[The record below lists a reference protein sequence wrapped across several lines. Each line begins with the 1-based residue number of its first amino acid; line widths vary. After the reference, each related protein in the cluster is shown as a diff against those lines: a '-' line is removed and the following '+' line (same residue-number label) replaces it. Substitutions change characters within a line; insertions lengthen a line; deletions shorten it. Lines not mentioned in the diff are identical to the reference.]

1 MSGLEEFIRDYLS
14 AIVYLSPRKLP
25 INRETL
31 TYLSS
36 RVHSAFSYELGGR
49 KVGLQ
54 QDPYDNSN
62 IILTLI

>member
-1 MSGLEEFIRDYLS
+1 VSELEEFIQDYLS

-25 INRETL
+25 MNRETL
-31 TYLSS
+31 AYLSG
-36 RVHSAFSYELGGR
+36 RVHSAFSYELGDR

-54 QDPYDNSN
+54 LDPYDNSN